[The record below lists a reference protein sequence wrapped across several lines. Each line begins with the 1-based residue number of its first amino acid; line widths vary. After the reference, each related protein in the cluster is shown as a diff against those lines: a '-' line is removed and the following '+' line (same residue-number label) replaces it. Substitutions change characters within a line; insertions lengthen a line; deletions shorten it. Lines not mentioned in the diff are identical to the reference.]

1 MTGRLGARERV
12 EQVELMFEAGV
23 TYLVRFFSVTGFTN
37 GPPPILRLYSARP
50 MRIRP
55 LSTSLPNLAPA
66 LHSMLLLRPCP
77 LRRLGHQ
84 RSGQVW

>member
-1 MTGRLGARERV
+1 MGARERV

-37 GPPPILRLYSARP
+37 GPPPIMRLYSARP

-55 LSTSLPNLAPA
+55 L
-66 LHSMLLLRPCP
+66 
-77 LRRLGHQ
+77 
-84 RSGQVW
+84 